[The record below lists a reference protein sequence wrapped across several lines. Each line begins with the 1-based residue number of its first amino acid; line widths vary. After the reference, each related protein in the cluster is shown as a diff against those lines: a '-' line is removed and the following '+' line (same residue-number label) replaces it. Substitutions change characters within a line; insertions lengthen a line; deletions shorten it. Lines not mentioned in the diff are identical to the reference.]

1 MGCDYTAACSSLCLD
16 LTRILLIQLLEWNYL
31 IGNLILTYVILKQ
44 FDDGTLKYYFDTA
57 LREIIEPTPLAKS
70 VRNNRMVRAKKL
82 GSKRKLK

>member
-44 FDDGTLKYYFDTA
+44 FDDGRLKYYFDTP

-70 VRNNRMVRAKKL
+70 VRNNKDGMSEEI
-82 GSKRKLK
+82 GI

>member
-31 IGNLILTYVILKQ
+31 IGNLILMYVILKQ
-44 FDDGTLKYYFDTA
+44 FDDGRLKYYFDTP

-70 VRNNRMVRAKKL
+70 VRNNKD
-82 GSKRKLK
+82 GTSEETGI